1 MHHRLICSGLFL
13 VSSAFAQHLS
23 VGIKGGVPLTGGFS
37 DTTVRGVDLITRTF
51 SDSKQYIIG
60 PMVELR
66 LPFGLG
72 VEADAL
78 YHSLNLATE
87 NQLAPQNVF
96 RSAENITSWEFP
108 VLGKFRLS
116 FPLVKPYVEAGPS
129 FRHVGSNRGYLSG
142 RGFTIGGGIEV
153 SIIKVR
159 IAPELR
165 YTRWGS
171 DAAPTPGQGF
181 LAPSQVNQAAFLV
194 GFSF

>member
-1 MHHRLICSGLFL
+1 MRHYFLSSLLLL
-13 VSSAFAQHLS
+13 VSPAFGQHLS

-66 LPFGLG
+66 LPLSLG

-78 YHSLNLATE
+78 YHPLNFATE
-87 NQLAPQNVF
+87 NHLIPQNVF

-108 VLGKFRLS
+108 VLGKFRLAI
-116 FPLVKPYVEAGPS
+116 PLVKPYVEAGPS

-142 RGFTIGGGIEV
+142 RGFAIGGGIEV
-153 SIIKVR
+153 SILKVH

-165 YTRWGS
+165 YTRWGA
-171 DAAPTPGQGF
+171 DTKGTPGQGF

-194 GFSF
+194 GVSF

>member
-1 MHHRLICSGLFL
+1 MRHCLLGSVLLFA
-13 VSSAFAQHLS
+13 SPAFAQHLS
-23 VGIKGGVPLTGGFS
+23 VGIKGGVPLTGAFS
-37 DTTVRGVDLITRTF
+37 DTTVRGVDLISRSF

-78 YHSLNLATE
+78 YHPLNFATE
-87 NQLAPQNVF
+87 NRLVPQNVF

-108 VLGKFRLS
+108 VVGKFRLP

-129 FRHVGSNRGYLSG
+129 FRHVGSNSGYLSG

-153 SIIKVR
+153 KIIKVR

-165 YTRWGS
+165 YTRWGA
-171 DAAPTPGQGF
+171 DAKPTPGQGF

-194 GFSF
+194 GLSF